1 MRVVMVSDV
10 FFPRINGVS
19 TAIQTYRESLRSHG
33 VEVTLVAPAYG
44 GEKDEEWVR
53 RVPARPVPGDPED
66 RLARWGAMNRAVD
79 AALAEGSDL
88 VHVQTPFL
96 AHYAGMRMARRFRVP
111 VVATYHTLFEEYL
124 AHYVPLV
131 PSGWLKALARRF
143 SQRQC
148 NALDAV
154 IVPSTAMRR
163 RLTEYGVTAR
173 RHVLPTGVS
182 LNTPAEGARGWF
194 RARHG
199 IDETRR
205 VALYV
210 GRVAHEKNIDFLLDV
225 AEQVREGV
233 PDFLLVIA
241 GDGPALP
248 ALRQAVANRGLGDRV
263 RFIGYLDRA
272 GELPAC
278 YAAADAFVFASRTE
292 TQGLVLLEAMSTG
305 LPVVALAEMGTADI
319 LGPERGALVPDGNPY
334 AFAVALTRLLNDDG
348 LRRQLSDEA
357 RSYAAEWSS
366 DTLAGRMAA
375 IYRQIV
381 AEYAGEVA
389 GGCAVVHGN

>member
-19 TAIQTYRESLRSHG
+19 TAIQTYRESLRAHG
-33 VEVTLVAPAYG
+33 VDVVLVAPAYG
-44 GEKDEEWVR
+44 GEKEEEWIR
-53 RVPARPVPGDPED
+53 RVPARQVPGDPED
-66 RLARWGAMNRAVD
+66 RLAHWGAMNRAVE
-79 AALAEGSDL
+79 AALSEGGDL

-96 AHYAGMRMARRFRVP
+96 AHYAGSRMARRFRVP

-131 PSGWLKALARRF
+131 PSSWLKVLARRL

-154 IVPSTAMRR
+154 IVPSTAMRH

-173 RHVLPTGVS
+173 QHVLPTGVS
-182 LNTPAEGARGWF
+182 LNTPTEGARSWF
-194 RARHG
+194 RIRHD
-199 IDETRR
+199 IDEAKR

-225 AEQVREGV
+225 AEQASEWV
-233 PDFLLVIA
+233 PDLLLVIA

-248 ALRQAVANRGLGDRV
+248 ALRQAVDKRGLGDRV

-272 GELPAC
+272 SELPAC

-292 TQGLVLLEAMSTG
+292 TQGLVLLEAMATG

-319 LGPERGALVPDGNPY
+319 LRSERGALVPDGNPY
-334 AFAVALTRLLNDDG
+334 AFALSLTRLLNDEG
-348 LRRQLSDEA
+348 LRRQLSAEA
-357 RSYAAEWSS
+357 LRYAAEWSC
-366 DTLAGRMAA
+366 DVLAGRMAA
-375 IYRQIV
+375 LYRQIV
-381 AEYAGEVA
+381 AEHAGEVTA
-389 GGCAVVHGN
+389 ACSLLSR